1 MTGQPVVLHLVHW
14 PASGVGA
21 VVGSI
26 ISHQR
31 AWGVDSHVV
40 VLDGNL
46 AEAERI
52 GVDAA
57 SVLAVD
63 VRRKPLRSLRKL
75 SRLCR
80 TVSPAVV
87 HTHSLTPMAIG
98 RLVGG
103 SSARIRTVHSPYPY
117 LTKRSVPS
125 GAKRAIES
133 RLVRSQDAVVL
144 VSDDL
149 RATVQAA
156 LCPACQVVT
165 IPNGVE
171 VRQEPSVVGAGLG
184 PTERVTPT
192 IVAVGRLSSEKGFDV
207 LLDAVALL
215 RRGGRPVAL
224 KIAGEGRERGTLAN
238 QVSALSLDDSVQL
251 LGFVSDVTELLRGAD
266 IMVSSSRFEGLA
278 LAGLQALSVGTPV
291 VATPTGGLSEIVR
304 ESGAGVIS
312 EGFSSEAIAE
322 AVCRCLD
329 NLEAIRARA
338 RVTRGLVA
346 ERYGARRMAHDYLNL
361 YRRIIGGNR
370 SGS

>member
-1 MTGQPVVLHLVHW
+1 MTGQMVVLHLVHW

-31 AWGVDSHVV
+31 ASGVDSHLV

-46 AEAERI
+46 AEAERV
-52 GVDAA
+52 GAGAA

-63 VRRKPLRSLRKL
+63 VRRKPLRSLR
-75 SRLCR
+75 RLAR
-80 TVSPAVV
+80 VVRAVSPAVV

-98 RLVGG
+98 CLFGR
-103 SSARIRTVHSPYPY
+103 SSVRVRSVHSPYPY
-117 LTKRSVPS
+117 LTERSVLS
-125 GAKRAIES
+125 GVKRAIES
-133 RLVRSQDAVVL
+133 RLVRWQDAVVL

-149 RATVQAA
+149 RAPVQTA
-156 LCPACQVVT
+156 LCPTCQVVT

-171 VRQEPSVVGAGLG
+171 VPQEPSGVGAGSG

-192 IVAVGRLSSEKGFDV
+192 IAAVGRLSGEKGFDV

-224 KIAGEGRERGTLAN
+224 KIAGEGRERAPLAS

-251 LGFVSDVTELLRGAD
+251 LGFVSDVTGLLRDAD

-312 EGFSSEAIAE
+312 KGFSSEAIAQ
-322 AVCRCLD
+322 AISLCLD

-338 RVTRGLVA
+338 SVTRGLVA
-346 ERYGARRMAHDYLNL
+346 ERYGARRMADSYLNL
-361 YRRIIGGNR
+361 YRRIISGNR